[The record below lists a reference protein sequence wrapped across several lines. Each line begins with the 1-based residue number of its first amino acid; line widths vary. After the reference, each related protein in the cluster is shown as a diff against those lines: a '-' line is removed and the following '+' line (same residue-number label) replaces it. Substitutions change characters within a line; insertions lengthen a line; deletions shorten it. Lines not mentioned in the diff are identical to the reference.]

1 MSHRYIYPDEQ
12 QTATAAAK
20 GIMNLLEEKLAGQS
34 TASLAISGGKS
45 PRLMFNVMA
54 ATKFDWSKVHL
65 FWVDERAVPPTDPQS
80 NYLMAEQSL
89 IAPAHI
95 PRSHVHRVPG
105 ELPPTEAANKYE
117 EDIQDFFG
125 LKKGELPHFD
135 VVHRGMGPDAH
146 TASLFPGEPLIDDR
160 ENVAAAVYVE
170 KMTQFRI
177 TLLPGVLLNASHT
190 VMFVSGEDKAEA
202 VRAVFNEPYDPKKY
216 PAQISAHHGR
226 SVLWFFDQAAAK
238 LVD

>member
-12 QTATAAAK
+12 ATATAAGK
-20 GIMNLLEEKLAGQS
+20 CIINLLEEKLAGQS

-45 PRLMFNVMA
+45 PRLMFKVMA
-54 ATKFDWSKVHL
+54 EAKLDWHKVHL
-65 FWVDERAVPPTDPQS
+65 FWVDERAVPPSDPQS
-80 NYLMAEQSL
+80 NYLMAEESL
-89 IAPAHI
+89 ITPAHI
-95 PRSHVHRVPG
+95 PRSNVHRVQA
-105 ELPPTEAANKYE
+105 ELSPDTAAQKYG
-117 EDIQDFFG
+117 EDIQEFFG
-125 LKKGELPHFD
+125 LKNLELPHFD

-160 ENVAAAVYVE
+160 EQIAAAVYAE
-170 KMTQFRI
+170 KMTQWRI

-190 VMFVSGEDKAEA
+190 VMFVAGEDKAEA

-216 PAQISAHHGR
+216 PAQLSAHHGR

-238 LVD
+238 LLD